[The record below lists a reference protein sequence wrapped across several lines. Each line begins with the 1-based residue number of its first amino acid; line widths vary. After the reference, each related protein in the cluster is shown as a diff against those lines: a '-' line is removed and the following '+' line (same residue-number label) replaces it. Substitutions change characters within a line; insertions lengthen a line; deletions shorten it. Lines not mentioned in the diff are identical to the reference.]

1 MSRAVGGCNG
11 RSGAGGWEATFYF
24 VRQWFSHLS
33 KHQNPLED
41 WLTLALLGPNPRAAD
56 SAGLVQDLK
65 TGISK
70 EK

>member
-11 RSGAGGWEATFYF
+11 RSGEGGWEATFYS